1 MCGSALR
8 ERFGALDDPGRFFF
22 FKNPMPNALLKFAYD
37 APVPSVLTLVVGNQ
51 LRVKLESIDKRQKL
65 VAVSDIPNLLQVTTF
80 FMHSRTG

>member
-1 MCGSALR
+1 M
-8 ERFGALDDPGRFFF
+8 
-22 FKNPMPNALLKFAYD
+22 
-37 APVPSVLTLVVGNQ
+37 PSVLTLVVGNQ